1 MPRRSTFSAVL
12 LLALTVCSDP
22 TAPDPV
28 GRWSNSDLSLLLAQS
43 GGTLSY
49 ACGAGT
55 VDSGWAVSAA
65 GRFTGVGQHFFGGGP
80 VPPQGHP
87 PHPAVY
93 AGRFSGDQL
102 VLTVTVTDL
111 QQVLGPFK
119 LRRGG
124 APIAELCV

>member
-1 MPRRSTFSAVL
+1 MSPHRSLAAVL
-12 LLALTVCSDP
+12 LLALTGCADP
-22 TAPDPV
+22 TAPASLGSWGGSEV
-28 GRWSNSDLSLLLAQS
+28 SLLLAQS
-43 GGTLSY
+43 GGTLTY

-65 GRFTGVGQHFFGGGP
+65 GQFTGTGQHFFGGGP

-93 AGRFSGDQL
+93 AGRLSGNQL
-102 VLTVTVTDL
+102 VLTVTLTDL

-124 APIAELCV
+124 PPVAEICL